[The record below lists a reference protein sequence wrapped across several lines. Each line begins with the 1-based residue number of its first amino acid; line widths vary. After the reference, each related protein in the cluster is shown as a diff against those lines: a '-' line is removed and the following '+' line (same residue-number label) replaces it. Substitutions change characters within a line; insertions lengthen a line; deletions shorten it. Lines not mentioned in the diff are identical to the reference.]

1 MNDRELQACKTA
13 RTLSSMAALTAVIA
27 TLILSRVLDVQSMH
41 WQVVTATVALAAGI
55 PHGALDHLVTRPVG
69 DGSTMSG
76 FVVRYVLT
84 AIVAL
89 VAILL
94 FNVIGFV
101 FVLVMSAVH
110 FGTGDAAFVAD
121 INKRIAAPTK
131 HHASIYAVPA
141 GLLPIV
147 VPLTKS
153 TSENALNEINASI
166 VRWHAGF
173 DSALLIATAVISF
186 AAFIALLATKRYRDA
201 IDIVLLTLLGVVAP
215 PLIAFAVYFGCWHA
229 VRHTARLTLVLP
241 SSQHAF
247 TRGSTTN
254 AFWLAVAPGL
264 PALVGA
270 LVTAVAIGAFTDFEG
285 DSLLWTMLAI
295 VWALTVPHMAVTAR
309 LDRGALANNELRGWG
324 SNPRP
329 TD

>member
-13 RTLSSMAALTAVIA
+13 RTLSSVTALIAVIA

-41 WQVVTATVALAAGI
+41 WQVVIATVALAAGI
-55 PHGALDHLVTRPVG
+55 PHGALDHLVARPIG
-69 DGSTMSG
+69 NGSTMTA

-101 FVLVMSAVH
+101 LVLVMSAVH
-110 FGTGDAAFVAD
+110 FGIGDTAFIAEID
-121 INKRIAAPTK
+121 KRTATK
-131 HHASIYAVPA
+131 PMPFAWLYAISAGFVPV
-141 GLLPIV
+141 II
-147 VPLTKS
+147 PLTKS
-153 TSENALNEINASI
+153 SSESALQEINVDI
-166 VRWHAGF
+166 VGWHGGF
-173 DSALLIATAVISF
+173 NNVLLFATTILAFI
-186 AAFIALLATKRYRDA
+186 AFIALLATKRYRDA

-241 SSQHAF
+241 SSQRAF
-247 TRGSTTN
+247 TRGSTKG
-254 AFWLAVAPGL
+254 AFWLAITPGL
-264 PALVGA
+264 PALIGA
-270 LVTAVAIGAFTDFEG
+270 LVAAVAIGVFTDFEG

-295 VWALTVPHMAVTAR
+295 VWALTVPHMAATTR
-309 LDRGALANNELRGWG
+309 LDRGALANIAI
-324 SNPRP
+324 
-329 TD
+329 